1 MFMAAK
7 KPKNTL
13 HERMQ
18 HYTEIFGED
27 SCCPKENIC
36 SIEEINQAIGECT
49 AMLYEAIDR
58 SDRQEISFWRK
69 MLQENKV
76 QKREMLST

>member
-1 MFMAAK
+1 MAVK

-18 HYTEIFGED
+18 HYTAIFGED
-27 SCCPKENIC
+27 SCCPKENKC
-36 SIEEINQAIGECT
+36 SIEEINQAIGECK
-49 AMLYEAIDR
+49 AMLYEAIER

>member
-1 MFMAAK
+1 MASK

-18 HYTEIFGED
+18 SYAAIFGED
-27 SCCPKENIC
+27 SCCPAQNIS
-36 SIEEINQAIGECT
+36 SIEEIDQAIGECK
-49 AMLYEAIDR
+49 AMLYEAIER